1 VLTHTGI
8 YLTNPIEFQRIQR
21 ERRSSEPVNNLASVY
36 TVHTVAFY
44 SKMTYSSLMLLFS
57 VSLLSSV
64 SSFNVRPPT
73 VLGGRA
79 KLAHLP
85 RKLPGLHAAGPN
97 DDAEVSKAAPS
108 NFDRLKEESANP
120 FRTFRLFLYGASG
133 ASALIGGLTSCAQ
146 LAGTLGDAPAA
157 LPLPTVVT
165 NLGVDFGVVA
175 AAVALYRFENANR
188 EAELADAARS
198 DVIKK
203 APRLSK
209 EAMSQREAVL
219 KSLPLT
225 VMVDDAGGTKR
236 ATVFGLHCPY
246 LSSLTRCYF
255 SSGTN
260 TCQMALIN

>member
-1 VLTHTGI
+1 
-8 YLTNPIEFQRIQR
+8 
-21 ERRSSEPVNNLASVY
+21 
-36 TVHTVAFY
+36 
-44 SKMTYSSLMLLFS
+44 
-57 VSLLSSV
+57 
-64 SSFNVRPPT
+64 
-73 VLGGRA
+73 
-79 KLAHLP
+79 
-85 RKLPGLHAAGPN
+85 LHALQPN
-97 DDAEVSKAAPS
+97 DDAEASKAAPT

-157 LPLPTVVT
+157 LPLSTVVT

-188 EAELADAARS
+188 DAELADAARS

-209 EAMSQREAVL
+209 DAMSQREAVL
-219 KSLPLT
+219 KGLPLT

-236 ATVFGLHCPY
+236 ATVLVLAVRYCMF
-246 LSSLTRCYF
+246 
-255 SSGTN
+255 
-260 TCQMALIN
+260 